1 MPRQAGWGAVMKI
14 LIAEDSATIRRLVAA
29 RLAAD
34 GYDVVEAADGE
45 EALDLA
51 RSDRPDLLILDKVMP
66 KLDGFE
72 VVRALRADPATE
84 AVPIVML
91 TGRTS
96 EEDVLGGLGLGV
108 DEYMPKPFSPRELSA
123 RVRRTL
129 DRAGR

>member
-1 MPRQAGWGAVMKI
+1 MSRLQRGPTI
-14 LIAEDSATIRRLVAA
+14 LIAEDSATMRRLVAA
-29 RLAAD
+29 KLEAD
-34 GYDVVEAADGE
+34 GYDVVEAVDGE
-45 EALDLA
+45 QALSLA
-51 RSDRPDLLILDKVMP
+51 RTDRPDLLILDKVMP

-72 VVRALRADPATE
+72 VVRALRADPATK

-129 DRAGR
+129 DRAAS